1 MKKQYD
7 VGVVGCWY
15 WGNYGSLLNGYATY
29 SILKSLGLSP
39 LNIISPYN
47 KFESH
52 AEKFFKVAYQPED
65 ISELLPFRRLHEL
78 NSICD
83 SFLTGSDQ
91 IWGYKKKKDGDTKYN
106 EYFRLN
112 FAEDTKRKVSF
123 ATSFGNY
130 QREPDDVH
138 QIFQRLFQRYQA
150 ISVRELEGVDILRE
164 QYHLRATQ
172 VMEPV
177 LDVPVEKWYE
187 LAEHSAYREREPYII
202 TYILDPTEEKRRA
215 IQYYSQKA
223 GMKAIN
229 ILDGFSKAY
238 KRNYDNLNLP
248 NTLPN
253 IWCADLLRHY
263 ADASYVIT
271 DSFHGACFAIVFNK
285 PFIAIGNYKRG
296 IKRFETLLTNLGL
309 QDRLIY
315 DATHIPH
322 EDRYLN
328 RIDYTDVNTILQT
341 ERERSVNWLKQAMMT
356 PVEKLPSIYLPIKEQ
371 TATSGEEK
379 KDDIDYN
386 NFSALKQELPLTK
399 KTHYDIGV
407 VGCWWGSNYG
417 SILNGYAVYNT
428 LKSLGLSVL
437 MIHKH
442 NAKKNDWEIY
452 NTHNEKFIQNF
463 YPAED
468 VSPII
473 PFSRLHE
480 LNDVCDM
487 FLTGSDQIWNYGINR
502 IFDFAFMLNFVDDD
516 KKKLSF
522 GTSFGHA
529 KDATPQE
536 KRPMVKALM
545 QRYTAVSVREQSG
558 ADICRDV
565 YDVKAQVVVEPVFCM
580 TKEQYLEIAAKSK
593 LEVEEPYILT
603 YILDPTPEKRKAIQ
617 YYSEIS
623 GMKALNV
630 LDGDP
635 RVYERNKAALNLPN
649 TMGKIGTEDFMKL
662 YANASLVMTDSFHG
676 TAFSIIFNKPFLSI
690 TNFKRGSVRF
700 GELLGKFD
708 LQDRLVPNPEKI
720 PLDKRYFEQIDF
732 THANAIMQRERES
745 SIAWLR
751 NVIETPKEKLP
762 SIVIQKAYG
771 KAITEN
777 LPKQDCMGCG
787 ACVSTCPKQALQLR
801 PDNLGYYRAVLN
813 TDTCINCGK
822 CLKVCPS
829 YHIPSNAHTATPK
842 LYAFIAADKEILERS
857 SSGGIFSLLAKKALE
872 KNGVVGGA
880 AWKDDFTV
888 EHIFIDKESQ
898 LPKLQKS
905 KYLQS
910 YLGDMDAQV
919 KARLEQGQFVLFSGC
934 PCQIAGLHAYLGKEY
949 DNLITV
955 DLLCANTPSSK
966 FFQKYAQETFGEQL
980 QAYEFREKSRGWNCI
995 SIKADLKDGT
1005 SVLHYGGKE
1014 DDYQK
1019 AFHRHIMCAPHC
1031 ENCKYQRLPRFG
1043 DLTIG
1048 DFWGINKK
1056 MPELD
1061 YKNGV
1066 SLVLCN
1072 SAKGQAFFDS
1082 IREQDISFKK
1092 EVPLAWMGGNGY
1104 ALEGKRNYAPIYR
1117 DAFFQYIQTQPF
1129 SKALK
1134 LAFDSIHDN
1143 DDMVRASL
1151 PKKINPLQFDSRQF
1165 AFHFNSDIWEQHV
1178 IHGKLVLIPIPSKP
1192 GLGNY
1197 ASISLCN
1204 SLQKGEKYQLQIRFK
1219 LKTDANFLN
1228 LHLKEANSKKIQI
1241 IYRHKVQPQNAKEWV
1256 TLSIPFVSNS
1266 NIYSEFMVGAAQI
1279 TGENRFFAI
1288 DYIYIEKQ

>member
-1 MKKQYD
+1 MKK
-7 VGVVGCWY
+7 
-15 WGNYGSLLNGYATY
+15 
-29 SILKSLGLSP
+29 
-39 LNIISPYN
+39 
-47 KFESH
+47 
-52 AEKFFKVAYQPED
+52 
-65 ISELLPFRRLHEL
+65 
-78 NSICD
+78 
-83 SFLTGSDQ
+83 
-91 IWGYKKKKDGDTKYN
+91 
-106 EYFRLN
+106 
-112 FAEDTKRKVSF
+112 
-123 ATSFGNY
+123 
-130 QREPDDVH
+130 
-138 QIFQRLFQRYQA
+138 
-150 ISVRELEGVDILRE
+150 
-164 QYHLRATQ
+164 
-172 VMEPV
+172 
-177 LDVPVEKWYE
+177 
-187 LAEHSAYREREPYII
+187 
-202 TYILDPTEEKRRA
+202 
-215 IQYYSQKA
+215 
-223 GMKAIN
+223 
-229 ILDGFSKAY
+229 
-238 KRNYDNLNLP
+238 
-248 NTLPN
+248 
-253 IWCADLLRHY
+253 
-263 ADASYVIT
+263 
-271 DSFHGACFAIVFNK
+271 
-285 PFIAIGNYKRG
+285 
-296 IKRFETLLTNLGL
+296 
-309 QDRLIY
+309 
-315 DATHIPH
+315 
-322 EDRYLN
+322 
-328 RIDYTDVNTILQT
+328 
-341 ERERSVNWLKQAMMT
+341 
-356 PVEKLPSIYLPIKEQ
+356 
-371 TATSGEEK
+371 
-379 KDDIDYN
+379 
-386 NFSALKQELPLTK
+386 
-399 KTHYDIGV
+399 HYDIGV
-407 VGCWWGSNYG
+407 VGCWWGANYG

-463 YPAED
+463 YPVED

-529 KDATPQE
+529 KDATPQD
-536 KRPMVKALM
+536 KRPMIRALM

-565 YDVKAQVVVEPVFCM
+565 YGVKAQVVVEPVFCM

-762 SIVIQKAYG
+762 SIVIQKSYG

-787 ACVSTCPKQALQLR
+787 ACVSTCPKQALQLK
-801 PDNLGYYRAVLN
+801 PDNLGYYRSVLN
-813 TDTCINCGK
+813 TDACINCGK
-822 CLKVCPS
+822 CLSVCPS
-829 YHIPSNAHTATPK
+829 YHLPSNSHTATPK
-842 LYAFIAADKEILERS
+842 CYAFIAADQKLVERS
-857 SSGGIFSLLAKKALE
+857 SSGGVFSLLAKKALE

-888 EHIFIDKESQ
+888 EHILIDQESQ
-898 LPKLQKS
+898 LPKLRKS

-934 PCQIAGLHAYLGKEY
+934 PCQIAGLQSYLGKEY
-949 DNLITV
+949 DNLITI
-955 DLLCANTPSSK
+955 DLLCGNSPSAS
-966 FFQKYAQETFGEQL
+966 FFQKYIHDTFGDDVKK
-980 QAYEFREKSRGWNCI
+980 YEFRSKFYNWNSNCI
-995 SIKADLKDGT
+995 EVQLKSGESIVRRG
-1005 SVLHYGGKE
+1005 SKE
-1014 DDYQK
+1014 DAYQSVY
-1019 AFHRHIMCAPHC
+1019 HNHTMCAPHC
-1031 ENCKYQRLPRFG
+1031 ENCKYQQLPRFG

-1048 DFWGINKK
+1048 DFWGIEKK
-1056 MPELD
+1056 MPQLN

-1072 SAKGQAFFDS
+1072 SAKGQAFFDA
-1082 IREQDISFKK
+1082 IQEQDIFFKK
-1092 EVPLAWMGGNGY
+1092 EVPLAWMGENGY
-1104 ALEGKRNYAPIYR
+1104 ALKGKHNHASVYR
-1117 DAFFQYIQTQPF
+1117 DAFYHHIQTQPF
-1129 SKALK
+1129 SKAVK
-1134 LAFDSIHDN
+1134 LAFDSIHDDN
-1143 DDMVRASL
+1143 DTARVSL
-1151 PKKINPLQFDSRQF
+1151 PKTVNPLQFDSRQF

-1178 IHGKLVLIPIPSKP
+1178 IRGKLVLFPTPSKP

-1204 SLQKGEKYQLQIRFK
+1204 PLQKGEKYQLQIRFK
-1219 LKTDANFLN
+1219 IKTDTNFLH
-1228 LHLKEANSKKIQI
+1228 LHLKEAGSKKIQI

-1256 TLSIPFVSNS
+1256 TLSIPFVPND

-1279 TGENRFFAI
+1279 TGENRFLAI